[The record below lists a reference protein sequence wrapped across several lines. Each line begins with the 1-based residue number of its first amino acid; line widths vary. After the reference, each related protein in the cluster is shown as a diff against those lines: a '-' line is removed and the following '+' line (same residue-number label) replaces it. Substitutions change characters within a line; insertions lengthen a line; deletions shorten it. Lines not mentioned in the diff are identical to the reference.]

1 MGFRLDVSLDYIQ
14 TIRLAQ
20 TLLEAGCHLQLD
32 ARDRVKF
39 ARLEALFG
47 IDARYD
53 ATAGDVKPLP
63 GVAIDHETPMTC
75 VGRIRRPLIFP
86 HYIFAYLR
94 QRWPQVRRHRVT
106 FAGLMTDARIG
117 ALNDWLSRY
126 DATRRPLPRI
136 GVVSRFAN
144 KVRSRLNLDSERRFA
159 RGDALFQSSNRGRR
173 FPEKSWDSGYFDLLL
188 NSQFT
193 LCPSGDYVWSY
204 RFIEAAMCGSIPVV
218 EKECELF
225 EGFRL
230 LTMSD
235 TLRGAT
241 WSVEDA
247 EYNFHLAQKRV
258 SVPPDMLRAE
268 VERLL
273 ALEL

>member
-1 MGFRLDVSLDYIQ
+1 
-14 TIRLAQ
+14 
-20 TLLEAGCHLQLD
+20 
-32 ARDRVKF
+32 
-39 ARLEALFG
+39 
-47 IDARYD
+47 
-53 ATAGDVKPLP
+53 
-63 GVAIDHETPMTC
+63 
-75 VGRIRRPLIFP
+75 
-86 HYIFAYLR
+86 
-94 QRWPQVRRHRVT
+94 
-106 FAGLMTDARIG
+106 
-117 ALNDWLSRY
+117 
-126 DATRRPLPRI
+126 
-136 GVVSRFAN
+136 
-144 KVRSRLNLDSERRFA
+144 
-159 RGDALFQSSNRGRR
+159 
-173 FPEKSWDSGYFDLLL
+173 
-188 NSQFT
+188 
-193 LCPSGDYVWSY
+193 
-204 RFIEAAMCGSIPVV
+204 MCGSIPVV